1 MMKILIAL
9 KYIFFIKIYIY
20 IYIYMDKEYI
30 NINIIYIPLLIK
42 LSYLLKILFSSRFN
56 SLMIVSGLFCFIL
69 ELSPS
74 F

>member
-1 MMKILIAL
+1 
-9 KYIFFIKIYIY
+9 
-20 IYIYMDKEYI
+20 MDKEYI